1 MLASA
6 QMVVSGDLFLN
17 YELKDDAA
25 KRLQA

>member
-6 QMVVSGDLFLN
+6 QMIVSGDLFLN

-25 KRLQA
+25 KSLQA